1 MNDCFDKGS
10 GSESEGW
17 RSGLSSVGDFKKE
30 TPDTPFSISG
40 ELSKSYT
47 SPKPRNAELTAT
59 GLTNDGTG
67 LTTTNSAKKHVS
79 YSVTSNGMTRYGTK
93 REGAEDTP

>member
-1 MNDCFDKGS
+1 M
-10 GSESEGW
+10 EQ
-17 RSGLSSVGDFKKE
+17 

-47 SPKPRNAELTAT
+47 SIKPRNAELTAT

-67 LTTTNSAKKHVS
+67 LTTTNAAKNHVR
-79 YSVTSNGMTRYGTK
+79 YSVTSVGMTRYGTEL
-93 REGAEDTP
+93 EGAKNTP